1 MQSETALE
9 GAMWVALL
17 VSCWLKQFLG
27 VLAKVVISICIANTV
42 GLCARVVLVQQCNHL
57 VPWLEAVVHQ
67 RRNDVHRQQSEACG
81 ELQLRE
87 FGGVCVA

>member
-9 GAMWVALL
+9 RAMRVALP
-17 VSCWLKQFLG
+17 VSYWLKQFLG

-42 GLCARVVLVQQCNHL
+42 GLCARVVLVQQCKNH
-57 VPWLEAVVHQ
+57 VAWLEAVVHE
-67 RRNDVHRQQSEACG
+67 RSNDVHRQQPVACG

-87 FGGVCVA
+87 FVVVCVA